1 MTSAWE
7 VVEVLRMLSR
17 PKHLLEEDAFYEG
30 VALLGKIRDVG
41 VGALRGARSVYF
53 TASVHRGEAVV
64 RRRRRETEGH
74 PGRRGSGARARAG
87 QGAANLTRERLYPPC
102 GWVRATKAVER
113 ER

>member
-41 VGALRGARSVYF
+41 DRPAPP
-53 TASVHRGEAVV
+53 
-64 RRRRRETEGH
+64 ETELQLLQALLRIH
-74 PGRRGSGARARAG
+74 IA
-87 QGAANLTRERLYPPC
+87 
-102 GWVRATKAVER
+102 
-113 ER
+113 